1 MRPRALLCALGL
13 LVALA
18 LPGCATVPHDPV
30 ALATY
35 RANAD
40 PLEPL
45 NRKTFAFN
53 QGVDKYFIKPIAKGY
68 VKVIPAPA
76 RNGISNVIVNLHEPV
91 VFANNLLQFQFKR
104 AGTTAGRFVLNST
117 VGILGFVD
125 FAGKHGL
132 KKQTGDFGQTLWAWG
147 VHEGPYLVIPIFGP
161 TSPRD
166 GIGSGV
172 DILMDPFIYIARHDQ
187 YRTAISYSRLIV
199 GGIDL
204 RSRNLDI
211 LDELQRESV
220 DFYAAMRSLYR
231 QNRVAELR
239 NGVAPPQP
247 KVEDLYSDPG
257 DPDPPGNTNPPPP
270 TSPGAAPPSAG

>member
-1 MRPRALLCALGL
+1 MNARALIRSLGVIGL
-13 LVALA
+13 LALSA
-18 LPGCATVPHDPV
+18 CATVPRDPA

-35 RANAD
+35 HANND

-53 QGVDKYFIKPIAKGY
+53 QGVDRYFIKPIARTY
-68 VKVIPAPA
+68 VKVIPQGG
-76 RNGISNVIVNLHEPV
+76 RNGISNVIANLHEPV
-91 VFANNLLQFQFKR
+91 VFANNLLQFKFKR

-117 VGILGFVD
+117 VGVVGIFD
-125 FAGKHGL
+125 FAGRHGL
-132 KKQTGDFGQTLWAWG
+132 KRQTGDFGQTLWTWG
-147 VHEGPYLVIPIFGP
+147 FHEGPYLVIPVFGP

-172 DILMDPFIYIARHDQ
+172 DIFMDPFIYLARHDQ

-204 RSRNLDI
+204 RARNLDV

-231 QNRVAELR
+231 QNRVAELH
-239 NGVAPPQP
+239 NGVAPPAP
-247 KVEDLYSDPG
+247 KIDDLYSDP
-257 DPDPPGNTNPPPP
+257 DDTPAPMPAPVPAP
-270 TSPGAAPPSAG
+270 APPEG

>member
-1 MRPRALLCALGL
+1 MRCRRLLRAIGVLGL
-13 LVALA
+13 LAVSA
-18 LPGCATVPHDPV
+18 CATVPREPT
-30 ALATY
+30 ALATF
-35 RANAD
+35 RANND

-53 QGVDKYFIKPIAKGY
+53 QGVDRYFLKPIAKAY
-68 VKVIPAPA
+68 VRVIPAGG
-76 RNGISNVIVNLHEPV
+76 RDGVSNFIANLHEPV
-91 VFANNLLQFQFKR
+91 VLVNNILQFKFKR

-117 VGILGFVD
+117 LGVAGIVD

-132 KKQTGDFGQTLWAWG
+132 KRQFGDFGQTLFVWG

-166 GIGSGV
+166 GIGDGV
-172 DILMDPFIYIARHDQ
+172 DILLDPFVYLTQHGQ
-187 YRTAISYSRLIV
+187 YRSAISLSRLVV

-204 RSRNLDI
+204 RARNLDV

-231 QNRVAELR
+231 QNRTAELH
-239 NGVAPPQP
+239 NGVVPPAPKLQ
-247 KVEDLYSDPG
+247 DIYSDPG
-257 DPDPPGNTNPPPP
+257 DSPSPPTPSPPVEPPG
-270 TSPGAAPPSAG
+270 